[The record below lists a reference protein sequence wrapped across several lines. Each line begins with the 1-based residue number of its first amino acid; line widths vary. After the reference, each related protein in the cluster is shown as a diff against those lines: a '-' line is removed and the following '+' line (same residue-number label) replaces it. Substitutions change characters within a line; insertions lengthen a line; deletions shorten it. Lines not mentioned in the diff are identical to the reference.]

1 MLGEEDALANQLLV
15 RITYHFSYVYTCS
28 FEKLVSI
35 RDAIF
40 SCLCPFLTLGRDEHG
55 LLTIDG
61 VVDEHLVRVKEQKL
75 LAIRS
80 GGLSYAQ
87 WKLSRKQ
94 ERGERMRFWRSHLSE
109 DEARQNLILW
119 RSQGRSLWAQ
129 RKREAA
135 AVRKREAAAV
145 RSGQRGAAAHRRCRF
160 RVGRRALR
168 EADVEAYVNEH
179 LAVQP
184 GAKLLQ
190 RDIHDDFRK
199 VTQIEELSFGK
210 NEFFAVLEKA
220 IAQKGPEWQQIKKL
234 GSDGSGRKDAN
245 GQAHKG
251 MLYPNLTFRTD
262 VADEKEHRQQ
272 VG

>member
-1 MLGEEDALANQLLV
+1 M
-15 RITYHFSYVYTCS
+15 C
-28 FEKLVSI
+28 
-35 RDAIF
+35 
-40 SCLCPFLTLGRDEHG
+40 
-55 LLTIDG
+55 
-61 VVDEHLVRVKEQKL
+61 
-75 LAIRS
+75 
-80 GGLSYAQ
+80 
-87 WKLSRKQ
+87 
-94 ERGERMRFWRSHLSE
+94 FWRPTLS
-109 DEARQNLILW
+109 AAAAPQNLILW

-179 LAVQP
+179 LAVKP

-199 VTQIEELSFGK
+199 VTRIEELSFGK

-234 GSDGSGRKDAN
+234 GSDGSGRKDAS
-245 GQAHKG
+245 GQAHRG

-262 VADEKEHRQQ
+262 VADETEHRQQ